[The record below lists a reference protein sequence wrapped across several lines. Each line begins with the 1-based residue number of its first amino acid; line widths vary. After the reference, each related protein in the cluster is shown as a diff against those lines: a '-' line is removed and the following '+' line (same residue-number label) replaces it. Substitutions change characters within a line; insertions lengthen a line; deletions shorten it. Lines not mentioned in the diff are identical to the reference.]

1 MKKKDI
7 SNTLPDDLDECP
19 ELGDDFFNNATKRVN
34 MLPVERKKRI
44 SIMLDSTVVNYFKIK
59 AGSRGY
65 QTLINEVLKKD
76 IEHENLE
83 ATLRKVIRE
92 EMGKGRMVG

>member
-1 MKKKDI
+1 MDDHDEYPEITQEDI
-7 SNTLPDDLDECP
+7 NRAVL
-19 ELGDDFFNNATKRVN
+19 RVN
-34 MLPVERKKRI
+34 MKPVEKKQRI
-44 SIMLDSTVVNYFKIK
+44 TILLDSTVVNYFKIK

-83 ATLRKVIRE
+83 AILRKVIRE